1 MRQFTCRINNALHV
15 VGGSEAAADRVV
27 LMYNS
32 HLEAAV
38 LWRPTTRPAGIT

>member
-15 VGGSEAAADRVV
+15 VGGSEAAADCVV

-32 HLEAAV
+32 HLEADHPPGGYYIV
-38 LWRPTTRPAGIT
+38 LAN